1 MTKLIHGLSSNKQ
14 SLPTPN
20 ELTDSEITE
29 QLTPL
34 AAIQGKYA
42 LIRLSG
48 TLYVLDRQ
56 ASAETTGKGCA
67 QKFQPLKRTDA
78 TLLIIRHI
86 KKNFPEANAS
96 KVVEEFFVSPQ
107 THCYLGLEFNP
118 KGSSDDVLNLWVAP
132 SINPAEGECSKIKN
146 FIKYVI
152 CNGNNDHYNYL
163 MRYLSHALQR
173 PWEKPGV
180 MIILLGEQGVGKGTL
195 ARILQEIWRATY
207 LQVHQIKSITG
218 EFNASLERA
227 FIVWLD
233 EAFFEKNRSATDSM
247 KSLVTESVIHINEK
261 HQPSRQIESYH
272 RFFGA
277 SNADFYK
284 TTDRDDRRDFVLR
297 VSEAYKGDHDYWA
310 ALYNEIENGGIE
322 AIMYALTRANLTKF
336 NVRNKPHTN
345 ELMRQK
351 LKSLD
356 EIDQWWHNCLAQGE
370 IYDRE
375 GWPEFLSTEGALQAI
390 VEFNSCKSSRKP
402 SWLSLTNR
410 LKKLSPSSIHK
421 QMPTARARLRGFALP
436 DLDVARREFS
446 SYMCGEIDW

>member
-1 MTKLIHGLSSNKQ
+1 MTKLIHGLSSSKQ

-20 ELTDSEITE
+20 ELTDSESSE

-34 AAIQGKYA
+34 AAIQRNYA
-42 LIRLSG
+42 LMHLSG
-48 TLYVLDRQ
+48 GLFVVDRQ
-56 ASAETTGKGCA
+56 ASAGTTDKGCA
-67 QKFQPLKRTDA
+67 RKFQPLKRAEA
-78 TLLIIRHI
+78 TLLIIRYI

-118 KGSSDDVLNLWVAP
+118 KGSRDDVLNLWVAP
-132 SINPAEGECSKIKN
+132 SIIPAKGEWSKIKH
-146 FIKYVI
+146 FLKYVI
-152 CNGNNDHYNYL
+152 CRGNKDYFNYL
-163 MRYLSHALQR
+163 MYYLAHAYQR

-195 ARILQEIWRATY
+195 ARILKEIWRATY

-297 VSEAYKGDHDYWA
+297 VSEDYKGNHDYWA

-322 AIMYALTRANLTKF
+322 ALVRVLARADLTKF
-336 NVRNKPHTN
+336 NVRKKPHTN

-356 EIDQWWHNCLAQGE
+356 GIDQWWHNSLAQGE
-370 IYDRE
+370 IYDSE
-375 GWPEFLSTEGALQAI
+375 GWPEFLSTGDALQAI
-390 VEFNSCKSSRKP
+390 VEFNSGKSSRKP
-402 SWLSLTNR
+402 SPLSLTNR
-410 LKKLSPSSIHK
+410 LKQLCPSSKHE
-421 QMPTARARLRGFALP
+421 QMTIDRTRQRGFVLP
-436 DLDVARREFS
+436 DIDVARREFS
-446 SYMCGEIDW
+446 SYMGGKIDW